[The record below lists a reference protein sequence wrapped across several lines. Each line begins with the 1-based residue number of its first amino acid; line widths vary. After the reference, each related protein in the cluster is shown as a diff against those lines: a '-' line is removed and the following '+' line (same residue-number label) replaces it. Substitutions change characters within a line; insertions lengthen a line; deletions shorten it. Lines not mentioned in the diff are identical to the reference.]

1 MEMDTSHN
9 RLLHGSVA
17 KALILFALPIIA
29 SNLVQ
34 NLYSMVDLIIVGRF
48 SGTNS
53 LSGVNIGGN
62 VSMLITNVCI
72 GLCQGGA
79 ALIGQ
84 YLGSSNHE
92 RLRRAVG
99 TLLTFLLLLALG
111 VTALL
116 VAFAGPMLRAMHTP
130 AESFSEALR
139 YVVICGAG
147 TVFVFGYNALA
158 AILRGVG
165 DSRRPFIF
173 VIIACC
179 TNVVLDL
186 VLVGALHLGAAGAAI
201 ATIFSQMLSM
211 VICIVYMKKNGV
223 LFDFRLRSFR
233 IDGAELKLLLQFGLP
248 TCVQNL
254 VTSLS
259 FVVLTTITNTLG
271 VVASAAAGAGG
282 KLIGFG
288 ILPCIAM
295 TAAVSSMVAINE
307 GAGERARSLRATRV
321 GLVMI
326 YAINLAIFALI
337 ELLAGPLVGIF
348 SSDPAVVAAGTG
360 YARVFAADLLFVP
373 IMSALGGLFIGT
385 GHTMVTSVLNVCS
398 SLVIRVPVAALFGL
412 ALDWGLKGVGMGAPV
427 SSLIV
432 GIVCIVYYFSGRWK
446 KQVISD
452 L

>member
-1 MEMDTSHN
+1 MDASQN
-9 RLLHGSVA
+9 RLLNGSVA
-17 KALILFALPIIA
+17 KALVLFAMPIIL

-48 SGTNS
+48 AGTNS
-53 LSGVNIGGN
+53 MSGVNNGCT
-62 VSMLITNVCI
+62 VSMLLTNLCI

-84 YLGSSNHE
+84 YLGSRNDE

-99 TLLTFLLLLALG
+99 TLMTFLLLLALG
-111 VTALL
+111 ITALML
-116 VAFAGPMLRAMHTP
+116 VFTGPLLRAMQAP
-130 AESFSEALR
+130 AESYSEAWR
-139 YVVICGAG
+139 YVMICSAG

-158 AILRGVG
+158 AILRGIG

-186 VLVGALHLGAAGAAI
+186 ILVGGLEMGAAGAAI
-201 ATIFSQMLSM
+201 ATIFSQFLSM
-211 VICIVYMKKNGV
+211 VICIAYMKRNNV
-223 LFDFRLRSFR
+223 LFDFKPRSFR
-233 IDGAELKLLLQFGLP
+233 IDRSELKLLLQFGMP
-248 TCVQNL
+248 TCIQNL

-259 FVVLTTITNTLG
+259 FLVLTTITNTLG
-271 VVASAAAGAGG
+271 VVASAASGAGG

-307 GAGERARSLRATRV
+307 GANQRERSLKTMRI

-326 YAINLAIFALI
+326 YAINLVIFAVI
-337 ELLAGPLVGIF
+337 ELFTPQLVGIF
-348 SSDPAVVAAGTG
+348 SADGEVVTAGAS
-360 YARVFAADLLFVP
+360 YARVFACDLLFVP

-398 SLVIRVPVAALFGL
+398 SLIIRAPVAALFGL
-412 ALDWGLKGVGMGAPV
+412 VLNWGLRGVGMGAPV

-432 GIVCIVYYFSGRWK
+432 GIVCIIYFFSGKWK
-446 KQVISD
+446 SKVIKD